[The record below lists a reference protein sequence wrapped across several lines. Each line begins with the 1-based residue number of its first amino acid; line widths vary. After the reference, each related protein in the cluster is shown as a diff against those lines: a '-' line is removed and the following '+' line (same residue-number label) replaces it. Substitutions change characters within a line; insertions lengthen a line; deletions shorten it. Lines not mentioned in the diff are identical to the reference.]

1 MYSWS
6 MIAGLM
12 SVLVTTMVI
21 NISRY
26 THASPP
32 PTFICAL
39 ITLPVI
45 QIMLFLPQV
54 KTEVKKN
61 ISKLAIKHEEF
72 YYCYILYENL

>member
-12 SVLVTTMVI
+12 SVLVTIMVI
-21 NISRY
+21 SISRY
-26 THASPP
+26 AHASPP

-39 ITLPVI
+39 ITLPVT

-61 ISKLAIKHEEF
+61 ISKLVIKQVVLVLL
-72 YYCYILYENL
+72 YLYENL